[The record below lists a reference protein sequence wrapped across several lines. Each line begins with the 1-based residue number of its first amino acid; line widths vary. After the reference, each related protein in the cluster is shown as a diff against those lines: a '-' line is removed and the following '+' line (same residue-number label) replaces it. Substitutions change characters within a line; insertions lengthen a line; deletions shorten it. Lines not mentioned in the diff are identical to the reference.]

1 MVLKL
6 VTGPAVEPLTTDEA
20 KLHLK
25 VTGSTE
31 DAYIDSLVKAARTNV
46 ERYLGRALIT
56 QTWRAYSDYWQDCLN
71 LALAPVISV
80 TSVKYYD
87 ETESLTPLDSSLYY
101 ADIISEPG
109 KIVRKYDSVYPEL
122 EEERPNA
129 VVVEF
134 VAGYGSASTDIPS
147 DIIHAIRLLVADYY
161 DNKGEVVV
169 GTIAVRIPGHIKN
182 LLHSYRLYDFAN

>member
-87 ETESLTPLDSSLYY
+87 ETESLTTLDSSLYY

>member
-46 ERYLGRALIT
+46 ERYLSRALIT

>member
-25 VTGSTE
+25 VTDPTE

-87 ETESLTPLDSSLYY
+87 ETESLETLDSSLYY